1 MSVVNLSSSQ
11 VDITK
16 VQNGTPGTPG
26 LNGYNQ
32 ATIYLYV
39 RDDSAPSAPADG
51 LIYDFAAGTFTT
63 GSIGSW
69 SQTLPPD
76 NGKPCFVAVTIAIS
90 NQSTDEIDHDD
101 WTIRKLVKDGGD
113 GQPGLNGY
121 NQATIFLYK
130 RSSTTLG
137 QQDTPTATSYNFE
150 TGVLT
155 GYTQG
160 WSTYIPSGND
170 PCYVSSAAIIDRN
183 NPSTSITFVTPT
195 KLVEDGQNGQD
206 GRGISSTVVEYQI
219 SNDGTYDDSGTWS
232 STIPSTIA
240 QGKWLITRTTITYTT
255 GGPSKS
261 YSKAY
266 MGTNGQPGS
275 DGNGIAST
283 IVEYVIDNQGS
294 TAPSSG
300 WSTTFPSS
308 ISSGDYLWTRTTI
321 TYDEGPNS
329 ISYSVSR
336 DGVNGNDGKSI
347 IAITEYYA
355 LSDSNS
361 QAPVSGWDTNVVT
374 PTAALPYAWNYETI
388 TYSTGSPTNTDPHV
402 VAMYSAS
409 GTDGRG
415 ISSIVD
421 LYATSTDASITPA
434 DGAFSTTIPT
444 LDATNRYLWN
454 REQITYTSAPLTGLT
469 SKHIIGMYSQDGQSI
484 SVTNTT
490 IDYCESSNGQTAPSS
505 GWTGTPPA
513 TATPGYFLWTRTT
526 ITFNNGDISVSYS
539 VTRNGADGTSVTIT
553 STSHSGTTTTVN
565 FSDGTSITIEDGAK
579 GKEISTITEYYKA
592 GNSSTT
598 APTGTW
604 STSVVV
610 PTASNP
616 YLWNYEYIIYSDSTH
631 SETSKRI
638 IGTYSAPGTP
648 GQDGKG
654 ISAITNYYAK
664 TSTTTAPSTSSQDWV
679 ACPPG
684 SIPTIDQTDKYLWNY
699 EHTLYTDNTTSNTT
713 PHIISMYAK
722 DGEDGEDGE
731 NGNNFIILYYYQR
744 NNNTPNAPTGT
755 YSYNFSN
762 KTISPSISSSWTNSI
777 PTTDGTPCWVTT
789 ISFLGNTTTVSG
801 QSFTTP
807 VKLVEDGEDGEDA
820 GKFTIHTNYEEI
832 LKFNSNSQN
841 SNTITY
847 SFAPSSELQIG
858 GYDLIELSNIPIV
871 EYSKV
876 NIDSTTFN
884 ANKTL
889 YYYKNNQND
898 YVQCTN
904 SSVYSS
910 STQYY
915 IRNTYFTIQV
925 QISSY
930 KLNEIIKP
938 AYYERYLY
946 NKLNTDD
953 EYYYY
958 FNFQNL
964 YLDLYDGSLNSKIND
979 TDFIV
984 ADVITN
990 LKLFF
995 ESFSSEDIIIFIQVH
1010 QLDASILNA
1019 EKYIQI
1025 KNGLNEQMVKFSVN
1039 AADITAAIENT
1050 GLRFDLEGLTVTN
1063 GGFKIQTG
1071 SNNNY
1076 TDVFFI
1082 DENTGRLYMNG
1093 DGVFSGTIHAT
1104 DGEFSGTVTSS
1115 SGNIGGFEI
1124 SEHSISSNDLTLNS
1138 SYTENGVVK
1147 ESSITVKNIDIGKGA
1162 RVSGSVTVG
1171 NLKLLNPNENN
1182 GNVLALVNGNT
1193 NYFTLTNEGNVIG
1206 NNWSIQDTQN
1216 GVVADFGKIIAHD
1229 GEFSGTIHAT
1239 DGDFSGSITSSVI
1252 NASTINAASF
1262 VTEKTRAMG
1271 GTFIFKPTFEIENI
1285 ETTSTAN
1292 TLKITLNND
1301 SRNYIPDS
1309 ETGKDIII
1317 GLSGDDTRYGKITSK
1332 NNNIINVYLCNTDYS
1347 TVLTQ
1352 KDKYNTATIFGYG
1365 AQTDLLIGIN
1375 SDDNNMVLPPRALVM
1390 EEFTNLIN
1398 KSDTGDID
1406 YNIRLLL
1413 GDLSGAPEGIG
1424 YGLYAD
1430 NVFLRGSLT
1439 TAGNS
1444 GSNNNYAGINTQR
1457 TISFNYNDWNA
1468 GISTGEQPVIYT
1480 DDNIIFWGG
1489 ANGTEDGQIRT
1500 SPFIVTDKGN
1510 VFARSGEFKGSVI
1523 SDSLITNTIIK
1534 APIIWGNNS
1543 ATNEPTLKI
1552 YNTDNTKG
1560 GIGFYKQIGNIDEE
1574 SSETNDILTLVLSDN
1589 GFYYDS
1595 QVVPFINFNGGQIG
1609 VNVTNVNTGTTIL
1622 RQNYLEDGLSYIQLN
1637 NGVNGVKI
1645 ASSNASVEILTNEII
1660 NDATTVTN
1668 KNSMIVT
1675 NGNEMLKYAVNN
1687 GYYCLYVEE

>member
-76 NGKPCFVAVTIAIS
+76 NGKPCFVAVTVAIS

-130 RSSTTLG
+130 RSSTALG
-137 QQDTPTATSYNFE
+137 QQDTPTATRYNFE

-160 WSTYIPSGND
+160 WNTYIPSGND

-206 GRGISSTVVEYQI
+206 G
-219 SNDGTYDDSGTWS
+219 
-232 STIPSTIA
+232 
-240 QGKWLITRTTITYTT
+240 
-255 GGPSKS
+255 
-261 YSKAY
+261 
-266 MGTNGQPGS
+266 
-275 DGNGIAST
+275 
-283 IVEYVIDNQGS
+283 
-294 TAPSSG
+294 
-300 WSTTFPSS
+300 
-308 ISSGDYLWTRTTI
+308 
-321 TYDEGPNS
+321 
-329 ISYSVSR
+329 
-336 DGVNGNDGKSI
+336 
-347 IAITEYYA
+347 
-355 LSDSNS
+355 
-361 QAPVSGWDTNVVT
+361 
-374 PTAALPYAWNYETI
+374 
-388 TYSTGSPTNTDPHV
+388 
-402 VAMYSAS
+402 
-409 GTDGRG
+409 
-415 ISSIVD
+415 
-421 LYATSTDASITPA
+421 
-434 DGAFSTTIPT
+434 
-444 LDATNRYLWN
+444 
-454 REQITYTSAPLTGLT
+454 
-469 SKHIIGMYSQDGQSI
+469 
-484 SVTNTT
+484 
-490 IDYCESSNGQTAPSS
+490 
-505 GWTGTPPA
+505 
-513 TATPGYFLWTRTT
+513 
-526 ITFNNGDISVSYS
+526 
-539 VTRNGADGTSVTIT
+539 
-553 STSHSGTTTTVN
+553 
-565 FSDGTSITIEDGAK
+565 ED
-579 GKEISTITEYYKA
+579 
-592 GNSSTT
+592 
-598 APTGTW
+598 
-604 STSVVV
+604 
-610 PTASNP
+610 
-616 YLWNYEYIIYSDSTH
+616 
-631 SETSKRI
+631 
-638 IGTYSAPGTP
+638 
-648 GQDGKG
+648 
-654 ISAITNYYAK
+654 
-664 TSTTTAPSTSSQDWV
+664 
-679 ACPPG
+679 
-684 SIPTIDQTDKYLWNY
+684 
-699 EHTLYTDNTTSNTT
+699 
-713 PHIISMYAK
+713 
-722 DGEDGEDGE
+722 
-731 NGNNFIILYYYQR
+731 GNNFVILYYYQR
-744 NNNTPNAPTGT
+744 NNSTPNAPTGT

-995 ESFSSEDIIIFIQVH
+995 ESFSSEDIIIFIQVY

-1104 DGEFSGTVTSS
+1104 DGEFSGTITSNN
-1115 SGNIGGFEI
+1115 GNIGGFEI

-1147 ESSITVKNIDIGKGA
+1147 ESSITVKNIDIGNGA

-1301 SRNYIPDS
+1301 SKNYIPDS

-1457 TISFNYNDWNA
+1457 TISFNYNDWSA

-1574 SSETNDILTLVLSDN
+1574 SGETNDILTLVLSDN